1 MPLLWGLNKMKHIK
15 YISIL
20 ILFVIIFVAPSVYS
34 ANTTQLNSGGTQLN
48 PNGTQL
54 NSNGTQLY
62 PGGTQFNDQGGLQ
75 SGGEGLSYTNN
86 PTDTCGTVKNIG
98 GIICKMGA
106 ILNSIVPLLVALGL
120 VYFVFG
126 VVTYMIGDSE
136 EAKKKGRDKI
146 VYGIIGFVV
155 IFSLWGLVSLTIKT
169 FGLDSSSSQI
179 ATNFINNTKTIGGG
193 GSCSLPTNGA
203 KVGDLFKYVTC
214 TIFDSV
220 VPLMFAVAIVMF
232 IWGIVSF
239 FIIGADEEAKR
250 EKGKQFMIWGII
262 SLTAMVSI
270 WGLVNIVGGT
280 FNIKNAIPKVQE

>member
-1 MPLLWGLNKMKHIK
+1 M
-15 YISIL
+15 
-20 ILFVIIFVAPSVYS
+20 FVIIFVAPSVYS